1 MDWLNEKNL
10 PFEKKRDYYR
20 VLRSNLAGNF
30 TMFNDFFCFVKSGEV
45 QATTTNLPTI
55 GTLDGQS
62 SRPRV
67 IMAAARC
74 IKGSAMFNQQ
84 ILFPLIKANY
94 PGFSHGDDSKALGDR
109 VTKLIAG
116 FDDPI
121 ALSLDGSAFDS
132 TQFLQL
138 KAAVDD

>member
-1 MDWLNEKNL
+1 
-10 PFEKKRDYYR
+10 
-20 VLRSNLAGNF
+20 
-30 TMFNDFFCFVKSGEV
+30 
-45 QATTTNLPTI
+45 
-55 GTLDGQS
+55 
-62 SRPRV
+62 
-67 IMAAARC
+67 
-74 IKGSAMFNQQ
+74 MFNQQ